1 MSTLAI
7 VGLVALV
14 VLAVLMS
21 FKVVR
26 RTITVVGLLA
36 TVLLTLLFIDG
47 KVTIGEV
54 GDTVFKWSRKAAT
67 AIDSATAPGEGEKG
81 EGTRLAKKLD
91 EVADSVRST
100 QQFSTEVKAD
110 VSTLSDKNAKLADR
124 LAALDRLVKKGIID
138 GEDQDAKELSEAR
151 KKLKE

>member
-21 FKVVR
+21 IKVVR
-26 RTITVVGLLA
+26 RIITVVGLFA

-47 KVTIGEV
+47 KVTVGEV

-67 AIDSATAPGEGEKG
+67 AIDSATAGEGEKG
-81 EGTRLAKKLD
+81 QGTQLTRKLD
-91 EVADSVRST
+91 AVADSVRST
-100 QQFSTEVKAD
+100 HQFSTEVQAD
-110 VSTLSDKNAKLADR
+110 VSTLGDKNAKLADR

-138 GEDQDAKELSEAR
+138 GEGQDAKELSEAL